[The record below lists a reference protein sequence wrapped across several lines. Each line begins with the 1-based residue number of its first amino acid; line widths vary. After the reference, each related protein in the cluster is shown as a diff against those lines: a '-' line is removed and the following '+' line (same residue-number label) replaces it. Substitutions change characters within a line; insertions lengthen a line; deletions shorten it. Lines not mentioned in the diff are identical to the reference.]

1 MSGTNERVRELIKR
15 VYALGYDVGYHH
27 HSEIGWVSDTYNALA
42 GQTDDAELKNLLRQY
57 YRKGIEEGE
66 KHRKRDIH
74 GRTTNKVGKNATEQ
88 NNAVIRTNE
97 RPAKKVETDETSE
110 LPDCETA
117 PQVSVAD
124 ILLQQPHVL
133 SMPSNIMR
141 TVLIN
146 QPVNLVGFLA
156 I

>member
-42 GQTDDAELKNLLRQY
+42 GQADDVELKNLLRQY

-66 KHRKRDIH
+66 KHRRH
-74 GRTTNKVGKNATEQ
+74 GVQGRA
-88 NNAVIRTNE
+88 
-97 RPAKKVETDETSE
+97 AKKVGTDRAFELSDYETTSP
-110 LPDCETA
+110 LSAANT
-117 PQVSVAD
+117 
-124 ILLQQPHVL
+124 LLQQPRVL
-133 SMPSNIMR
+133 SMPGNIMR

-146 QPVNLVGFLA
+146 QPVNLVGFRV

>member
-57 YRKGIEEGE
+57 YRKGKEDGE
-66 KHRKRDIH
+66 KRRKRDMH
-74 GRTTNKVGKNATEQ
+74 GRAAKKVGKNATEQ
-88 NNAVIRTNE
+88 NNAVRGVNE

-110 LPDCETA
+110 LPDCETT
-117 PQVSVAD
+117 PQVSVTD
-124 ILLQQPHVL
+124 ILLQQPHLL
-133 SMPSNIMR
+133 SMPGNIMR

-146 QPVNLVGFLA
+146 QPVNLRGFLV

>member
-15 VYALGYDVGYHH
+15 VYTLGYDVGYHH

-42 GQTDDAELKNLLRQY
+42 GQADDAELKNLLRQY

-66 KHRKRDIH
+66 KRRKRDIH

-88 NNAVIRTNE
+88 NNAVMRTNE
-97 RPAKKVETDETSE
+97 RPAEKVETDETSE
-110 LPDCETA
+110 LPDYETA

-124 ILLQQPHVL
+124 RLLQQPHVL
-133 SMPSNIMR
+133 SMPGNIMR

-146 QPVNLVGFLA
+146 QPVNLRGFLA